1 MIMFIKYLLF
11 ALLVIFMVCAAA
23 YSISSRRSTDPLVQG
38 TKRSIIN
45 MLLGGMLVTLSLMSM
60 FMFRGSTLN
69 VVIEA
74 AFCCWACSISSRDC
88 AATATTAGCAAE
100 AEVQP
105 PPIQIDQLPSC
116 SPAGQP
122 WSILKFFRK

>member
-1 MIMFIKYLLF
+1 MDKLQSQDTECPAEATLTARSSTKELLFMIMFIKYLLF

-38 TKRSIIN
+38 TKRSIMN

-69 VVIEA
+69 VVIET
-74 AFCCWACSISSRDC
+74 AFLLLGLFNVFSGLRSYSYYSRMR
-88 AATATTAGCAAE
+88 
-100 AEVQP
+100 
-105 PPIQIDQLPSC
+105 SR
-116 SPAGQP
+116 S
-122 WSILKFFRK
+122 

>member
-23 YSISSRRSTDPLVQG
+23 YSISSRRSPDPLVQG
-38 TKRSIIN
+38 TKRSIMN

-74 AFCCWACSISSRDC
+74 AFLLLGLFNIFSGLRSYSYYSRMR
-88 AATATTAGCAAE
+88 
-100 AEVQP
+100 
-105 PPIQIDQLPSC
+105 SR
-116 SPAGQP
+116 S
-122 WSILKFFRK
+122 

>member
-23 YSISSRRSTDPLVQG
+23 YSISSRRTADPLIQG
-38 TKRSIIN
+38 TRRSIMN

-60 FMFRGSTLN
+60 FIFRGSTLN

-74 AFCCWACSISSRDC
+74 AFLLLGLFNIFSGLRSFSYYSRMR
-88 AATATTAGCAAE
+88 
-100 AEVQP
+100 
-105 PPIQIDQLPSC
+105 SR
-116 SPAGQP
+116 S
-122 WSILKFFRK
+122 